1 MTAIRRVKGMYDI
14 VPDQAARWHW
24 IEGTSLEVLNS
35 YGYRELRLP
44 LLEQV
49 ELFARAIGESTDV
62 VSKEMYA
69 FEDRNGDHL
78 ALRPEGTAG
87 CVRAVIQNGLL
98 QGHASKL
105 WYSGP
110 MFRRENVQ
118 RGRNRQFYQI
128 GAEVF
133 GLEGPDV
140 DAEQLLMLDRL
151 WRRLGL
157 TGLRLEINSLGT
169 SAARAGYRE
178 ALVAYFESRR
188 GELDADSV
196 RRLEVN
202 PLRILD
208 SKNPEMRDL
217 IAEAP
222 SLPAHLDAE
231 SLAHFERLQA
241 ILREAGVAFSVNPR
255 LVRGLDYYSRTVFE
269 WITDELG
276 AQGTVCA
283 GGRYDGLVEA
293 QGGKPTPAL
302 GFAMGIDRLVELSEV
317 QGLAP
322 PAEDAA
328 VYLVLA
334 GQGAQRAGMALA
346 EQLREALPHTS
357 IECNLGGGSFKAQFK
372 RADRSGARYAVV
384 LGEDELAAGNATV
397 KPLRSSAE
405 QATVPLSDLA
415 GWLGQRLAEPP
426 AGK

>member
-1 MTAIRRVKGMYDI
+1 MTSIRRVKGMYDI
-14 VPDQAARWHW
+14 VPEDAARWHW
-24 IEGTSLEVLNS
+24 VEGTTLEVLET

-44 LLEQV
+44 LLEQTD
-49 ELFARAIGESTDV
+49 LFARAMGESTDV

-98 QGHASKL
+98 QGHARKL
-105 WYSGP
+105 WYGGP

-151 WRRLGL
+151 WKRLGL

-169 SAARAGYRE
+169 AEARARYRETLVDYFEARRE
-178 ALVAYFESRR
+178 AL
-188 GELDADSV
+188 DDDSV

-208 SKNPEMRDL
+208 SKNPAMSEV

-222 SLPAHLDAE
+222 SLLEHLDDASRE
-231 SLAHFERLQA
+231 HFERLRS
-241 ILREAGVAFSVNPR
+241 ILDEAGVAYHVNPR

-269 WITDELG
+269 CITDELG

-302 GFAMGIDRLVELSEV
+302 GFAMGIDRLVELTQV
-317 QGLAP
+317 QGREAP
-322 PAEDAA
+322 NEDAA

-334 GQGAQRAGMALA
+334 GSGAQRAGLVLA
-346 EQLREALPHTS
+346 EQLREALPRTR

-384 LGEDELAAGNATV
+384 IGEDELAASKATV
-397 KPLRSSAE
+397 KPLRSTAD
-405 QATVPLSDLA
+405 QATVPLSELG
-415 GWLGQRLAEPP
+415 GWLRDRLAEPP
-426 AGK
+426 VKT